1 MNLSKFKTE
10 LADVANQINAVLQAD
25 DYPGIIQPQYLREA
39 VRAYPCSGGKR
50 LRPALLMWTCGML
63 DGRVEKTLHAAAAV
77 EIYHN
82 WTLVHD
88 DIIDNDDIRRGA
100 PSTHCKLSQTGREEF
115 NLEGDDAIKF
125 GRDFAILAGDI
136 QQGWAVN
143 MMLKAVED
151 GVEPSVATALCRRLQ
166 ELVNREL
173 ISGEAIDVQMPVM
186 PRSELSSAMV
196 MEMIRQK
203 TGVLLRFCAEAGAA
217 VALDETDFFAP
228 KISALGRFAEAAG
241 VAFQLRDDWLGVFGD
256 FDKFG
261 KTIGSDLTER
271 KPTLL
276 LMETW
281 SRLSSAKKEELES
294 LMGLPEY
301 GSVEIERVRALMQDT
316 GADKIVRE
324 MADFHIEE
332 ACNILNGFPD
342 STYRSLLLDLTHYLV
357 DRAW

>member
-1 MNLSKFKTE
+1 MPLILKTE
-10 LADVANQINAVLQAD
+10 LADVASQINALLQAD
-25 DYPGIIQPQYLREA
+25 DYPNIIQPEYLKEA

-50 LRPALLMWTCGML
+50 LRPALLIWTCGL
-63 DGRVEKTLHAAAAV
+63 LEGCIEKTPHAAAAV

-88 DIIDNDDIRRGA
+88 DIIDNDDIRRGEL
-100 PSTHCKLSQTGREEF
+100 STHCKLAEIGR
-115 NLEGDDAIKF
+115 NDYALDAGAAVKF

-143 MMLKAVED
+143 MLLKSVED
-151 GVEPSVATALCRRLQ
+151 GVDPAVATALCRRLQ

-173 ISGEAIDVQMPVM
+173 ISGEAVDVQMPVM
-186 PRSELSSAMV
+186 NRSHLSSAMV

-217 VALDETDFFAP
+217 IALELTDFFDPQIA
-228 KISALGRFAEAAG
+228 ALGRFAEAAG

-256 FDKFG
+256 FEKFG

-281 SRLSSAKKEELES
+281 SRLSASKREELES

-301 GSVEIERVRALMQDT
+301 GAIEIERVRALMQDT

-324 MADFHIEE
+324 MADFHVEE
-332 ACNILNGFPD
+332 SRNILLQFPD
-342 STYRSLLLDLTHYLV
+342 SKYRELLLDFTNYLV
-357 DRAW
+357 DRSL